1 MKNLLLLLICA
12 WNTKFSA
19 AQIPVSHL
27 SKVTYT
33 ASSTYSVTSTL
44 NLKDFNLCATWNAGA
59 YGGWIIIDL
68 HDTIQVT
75 RINWWIDATPGGDV
89 DELVEVSLNGT
100 TWTLAANTSG
110 GHYQNEEKIL
120 LFDNAPLNNV
130 RYIRITQSNTPSW
143 FAIREFVVNKAYYLN
158 NIYSAMP
165 PKILNIN
172 EQPINTS
179 TITSFP
185 DTVYCSK
192 ALTYNWKKNGTA
204 ISGQNSQMLIITAPG
219 NYTCDV
225 TYSSSCGILLPLELT
240 SFSVQKTNNIGTII
254 WHTQNEENGDRFEIE
269 RSLNGK
275 DFEAILSIKAKNTRE
290 ASYLAYD
297 NDFEQLKT
305 AIVYYRLKQIDK
317 DGKFTYSKI
326 VSINANN
333 ITKAQ
338 IFPNPVSS
346 TATMQ
351 LQSQH
356 AESVMLKIVS
366 SDGKVLSTETYSL
379 TAGNNLIAL
388 NTERLTTGVY
398 AVVIAGQ
405 NTNEHLTFS
414 KQ

>member
-1 MKNLLLLLICA
+1 MKNLLLLLICT
-12 WNTKFSA
+12 WNIKFSP

-33 ASSTYSVTSTL
+33 ASSTYSVTNTL
-44 NLKDFNLCATWNAGA
+44 NLKDFDLCTTWNSAT

-75 RINWWIDATPGGDV
+75 RMNWWVDASPGGLV
-89 DELVEVSLNGT
+89 DELVEVSLDGT

-110 GHYQNEEKIL
+110 GHFQNEEKIL

-130 RYIRITQSNTPSW
+130 RYIRVSQSNTPSW

-158 NIYSAMP
+158 NIYSAMS
-165 PKILNIN
+165 PKILDIN

-179 TITSFP
+179 AINSFP
-185 DTVYCSK
+185 ATVYCSK
-192 ALTYNWKKNGTA
+192 ALTYQWKKNGTA
-204 ISGQNSQMLIITAPG
+204 ISGQISQMLIITEQG

-225 TYSSSCGILLPLELT
+225 TYSSSCGILLPLKLT
-240 SFSVQKTNNIGTII
+240 SFSVQKTNNIATIV
-254 WHTQNEENGDRFEIE
+254 WHTENEENVDRFEIE
-269 RSLNGK
+269 RSLNGNYY
-275 DFEAILSIKAKNTRE
+275 EAILSKKAKNTRV

-297 NDFEQLKT
+297 KNIEQLKT

-317 DGKFTYSKI
+317 DGKFTYSKV
-326 VSINANN
+326 VSVKANN

-351 LQSQH
+351 LQTQQ
-356 AESVMLKIVS
+356 AESVMLKIIS
-366 SDGKVLSTETYSL
+366 SDGKVLSTKTYSL

-388 NTERLTTGVY
+388 NTEGLTTGVY